1 MFYKYFLSVND
12 ESYDTILAGKCQF
25 AHANTERTGD
35 TLVFPEPKVL
45 YLYSEKEIPQYLT
58 LHLIFGKQGS
68 FDYQISTLNFIK
80 TPTEELNQ
88 KKLILL
94 IPFQLLKLRHLLTKD
109 RSPQNLDRLKK
120 LILNDILKPIEDNC
134 ESGNIEASD
143 AVSLKELTLKLYD
156 HLYAHYCEMIN
167 GGVNS
172 MVNDVLE
179 LDSDKIIA
187 RIRAEFADELEQT
200 KEQLEEAREE
210 TAKTKEIIRRL
221 RAGKEIAEVA
231 EELQISTDK
240 VNEIADL
247 LK

>member
-1 MFYKYFLSVND
+1 M
-12 ESYDTILAGKCQF
+12 
-25 AHANTERTGD
+25 
-35 TLVFPEPKVL
+35 L

-109 RSPQNLDRLKK
+109 TSPQNLDRLKK

-143 AVSLKELTLKLYD
+143 AASLKELTLKLYD
-156 HLYAHYCEMIN
+156 HLYAHYYEMIN

-179 LDSDKIIA
+179 LESDKIIA

-210 TAKTKEIIRRL
+210 TEQAKAEAEKTKEIIR
-221 RAGKEIAEVA
+221 
-231 EELQISTDK
+231 
-240 VNEIADL
+240 
-247 LK
+247 

>member
-58 LHLIFGKQGS
+58 LHLIFGKQGR

-143 AVSLKELTLKLYD
+143 AASLKELTLKLYD
-156 HLYAHYCEMIN
+156 HLYAHYYEMIN

-179 LDSDKIIA
+179 LESDKIIA

-210 TAKTKEIIRRL
+210 TEQAKAEAEKTKEIIR
-221 RAGKEIAEVA
+221 
-231 EELQISTDK
+231 
-240 VNEIADL
+240 
-247 LK
+247 

>member
-25 AHANTERTGD
+25 AH
-35 TLVFPEPKVL
+35 
-45 YLYSEKEIPQYLT
+45 
-58 LHLIFGKQGS
+58 
-68 FDYQISTLNFIK
+68 
-80 TPTEELNQ
+80 
-88 KKLILL
+88 
-94 IPFQLLKLRHLLTKD
+94 
-109 RSPQNLDRLKK
+109 PQNLDRLKK

-156 HLYAHYCEMIN
+156 HLYAHYYEMIN

-179 LDSDKIIA
+179 LESDKIIA
-187 RIRAEFADELEQT
+187 RIRAEFADELEHT

-210 TAKTKEIIRRL
+210 TAKTKEIIRQL

-231 EELQISTDK
+231 DELQISTDK
-240 VNEIADL
+240 VNEIAEL

>member
-1 MFYKYFLSVND
+1 M
-12 ESYDTILAGKCQF
+12 
-25 AHANTERTGD
+25 
-35 TLVFPEPKVL
+35 L

-68 FDYQISTLNFIK
+68 FDYRISTLNFIK
-80 TPTEELNQ
+80 TSTDELNQ

-94 IPFQLLKLRHLLTKD
+94 RRLLNND

-120 LILNDILKPIEDNC
+120 LILNDILKPIENNC

-156 HLYAHYCEMIN
+156 HLYAHYYEMID

-179 LDSDKIIA
+179 LESDKIIA
-187 RIRAEFADELEQT
+187 RIRAE
-200 KEQLEEAREE
+200 
-210 TAKTKEIIRRL
+210 
-221 RAGKEIAEVA
+221 
-231 EELQISTDK
+231 
-240 VNEIADL
+240 L

>member
-25 AHANTERTGD
+25 THANTERTGD

-68 FDYQISTLNFIK
+68 FDYRISTLNFIK
-80 TPTEELNQ
+80 TSTDELNQ
-88 KKLILL
+88 
-94 IPFQLLKLRHLLTKD
+94 
-109 RSPQNLDRLKK
+109 KK

-156 HLYAHYCEMIN
+156 HLYAHYYEMID

-179 LDSDKIIA
+179 LESDKIIA
-187 RIRAEFADELEQT
+187 RIRAE
-200 KEQLEEAREE
+200 
-210 TAKTKEIIRRL
+210 
-221 RAGKEIAEVA
+221 
-231 EELQISTDK
+231 
-240 VNEIADL
+240 L

>member
-25 AHANTERTGD
+25 AH
-35 TLVFPEPKVL
+35 
-45 YLYSEKEIPQYLT
+45 PQ
-58 LHLIFGKQGS
+58 K
-68 FDYQISTLNFIK
+68 
-80 TPTEELNQ
+80 
-88 KKLILL
+88 
-94 IPFQLLKLRHLLTKD
+94 
-109 RSPQNLDRLKK
+109 LDRLKK
-120 LILNDILKPIEDNC
+120 LILNDTLKPIEDNC
-134 ESGNIEASD
+134 ESGNIETPD

-156 HLYAHYCEMIN
+156 HLYAHYYEMIN

-179 LDSDKIIA
+179 LESDKIIA

-210 TAKTKEIIRRL
+210 TEQAKAEAEKTKEIIRQL

-231 EELQISTDK
+231 DELQISTDK
-240 VNEIADL
+240 VNEIAEL